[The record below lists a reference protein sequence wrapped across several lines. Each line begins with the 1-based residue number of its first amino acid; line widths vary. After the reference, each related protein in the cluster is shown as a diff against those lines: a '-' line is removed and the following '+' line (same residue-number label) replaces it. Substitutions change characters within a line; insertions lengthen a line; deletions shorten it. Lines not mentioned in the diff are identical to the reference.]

1 MAPCCRSPLAREGV
15 LEAMRRRMADR
26 TILATRFSPDN
37 ALALPELPPVWMVW
51 LERVE
56 EEPST

>member
-1 MAPCCRSPLAREGV
+1 
-15 LEAMRRRMADR
+15 MRRRMADR